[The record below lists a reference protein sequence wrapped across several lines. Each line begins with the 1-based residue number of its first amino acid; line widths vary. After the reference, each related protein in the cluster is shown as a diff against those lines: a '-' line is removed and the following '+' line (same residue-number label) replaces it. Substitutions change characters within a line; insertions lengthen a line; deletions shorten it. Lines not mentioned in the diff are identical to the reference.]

1 MDRMNQNKNIGT
13 TESTAELLR
22 RLDALLGED
31 WKVEAVL
38 AEVEETVQQPEPTV
52 SREGQVGKKPNS
64 RLRDWMV
71 LFHDLVYI
79 LAAILIAFT
88 FFIRMSR
95 VEGSSMKP
103 TLVNHDRMLLLSSI
117 WYSSPER
124 GDIVVARI
132 PAFSEDPIVKRVIAV
147 EGDTVNIDF
156 ESGSVYVNGEL
167 QTEDYI
173 NELTH
178 RDFAENGIEFPVTIE
193 KNHVFLMGDNRNDSY
208 DSRYAAIG
216 QVDRRCILGKAFFLF
231 YPGKDPDVNQRDYS
245 RFGFVK

>member
-1 MDRMNQNKNIGT
+1 MDRQNQNKYIGT
-13 TESTAELLR
+13 EESTAELLR
-22 RLDALLGED
+22 RLDALLDED
-31 WKVEAVL
+31 WQVETALSQVQ
-38 AEVEETVQQPEPTV
+38 EVTQPDPTE
-52 SREGQVGKKPNS
+52 SQEKRARKEKNS
-64 RLRDWMV
+64 KLRDWMV

-79 LAAILIAFT
+79 LAAILIVFT

-95 VEGSSMKP
+95 VEGGSMNP

-156 ESGSVYVNGEL
+156 ESGAVFVNGEL

-173 NELTH
+173 KELTH
-178 RDFAENGIEFPVTIE
+178 RDFAENGVEFPVTVE
-193 KNHVFLMGDNRNDSY
+193 KGHVFLMGDNRNDSY
-208 DSRYAAIG
+208 DSRYAVIG
-216 QVDRRCILGKAFFLF
+216 QVDERCILGKAFFLL
-231 YPGKDPDVNQRDYS
+231 YPGKDPVANQRDFS
-245 RFGFVK
+245 RLGFVE

>member
-1 MDRMNQNKNIGT
+1 MDKKNQNKNIGT
-13 TESTAELLR
+13 VESTAELLR
-22 RLDALLGED
+22 RLDALLDED

-38 AEVEETVQQPEPTV
+38 AEVEEAVQQPEQTSSEP
-52 SREGQVGKKPNS
+52 RHVGKKPNS

-79 LAAILIAFT
+79 LAAILLVFT

-95 VEGSSMKP
+95 VEGSSMNP

-156 ESGSVYVNGEL
+156 ESGAVYVNGEL

-173 NELTH
+173 KEPTH
-178 RDFAENGIEFPVTIE
+178 RDFAENGIEFPVTVE

-208 DSRYAAIG
+208 DSRYDIIG
-216 QVDRRCILGKAFFLF
+216 QVDQRCILGKAFFLF
-231 YPGKDPDVNQRDYS
+231 YPGKDPAVNQRDYS
-245 RFGFVK
+245 RFGFIK

>member
-1 MDRMNQNKNIGT
+1 MDKLNHNKNIGT
-13 TESTAELLR
+13 AESTAELLR
-22 RLDALLGED
+22 RLDSLLDED
-31 WKVEAVL
+31 WKVESVL
-38 AEVEETVQQPEPTV
+38 AEVEEAAQQPEQTA
-52 SREGQVGKKPNS
+52 SQQRQIGKKQNS

-79 LAAILIAFT
+79 LAAILIVFT

-95 VEGSSMKP
+95 VEGGSMNP

-132 PAFSEDPIVKRVIAV
+132 PEFSEDPIVKRVIAV

-156 ESGSVYVNGEL
+156 ESGSVFVNGEL

-173 NELTH
+173 KELTH
-178 RDFAENGIEFPVTIE
+178 RDFAENGIVFPVTVE
-193 KNHVFLMGDNRNDSY
+193 KDHVFLMGDNRNDSY

-231 YPGKDPDVNQRDYS
+231 YPGKDPVMNQRDYS
-245 RFGFVK
+245 RFGFMK

>member
-1 MDRMNQNKNIGT
+1 MNKQNQNKGIGT
-13 TESTAELLR
+13 TESTADLLR
-22 RLDALLGED
+22 RLDTLLDEE
-31 WKVEAVL
+31 WNVESVL
-38 AEVEETVQQPEPTV
+38 EEVQETAQQPEPPGSQNRTL
-52 SREGQVGKKPNS
+52 GKKRNS

-79 LAAILIAFT
+79 LAAILLVFT

-95 VEGSSMKP
+95 VEGSSMMP

-117 WYSSPER
+117 WCSSPER

-132 PAFSEDPIVKRVIAV
+132 PSFSEDPIVKRVIAV
-147 EGDTVNIDF
+147 EDDTVNIDF
-156 ESGSVYVNGEL
+156 ESGSVFVNGEL

-173 NELTH
+173 NELTY
-178 RDFAENGIEFPVTIE
+178 RDFAESGITFPVTVE

-216 QVDRRCILGKAFFLF
+216 QVDERCILGKAIFVF
-231 YPGKDPDVNQRDYS
+231 YPGKDPNVNQRDFS
-245 RFGFVK
+245 RIGFVK